1 MQKQLVKTAD
11 GSHSFYLPEMDEH
24 YHSKHGSIAES
35 QHIFIQSGL
44 LYKAKE
50 TEQLKVFEVGMGTGL
65 NVYLTAL
72 TAQKNNLEV
81 EMHCIEAYPIKIEEA
96 QKLNYAEILGESP
109 SIFHQ
114 IHECSWGEFHKINN
128 YFHLLKIND
137 QLENFNLKE
146 SYDLIYFDAFAP
158 EKQEELWSPEI
169 FKKLYKALNANG
181 ILVTYCVKGIIRRR
195 LQGIGFK
202 IEKLKGPVGGKRE
215 MLRAIKV

>member
-1 MQKQLVKTAD
+1 MQKQLVKTGD

-35 QHIFIQSGL
+35 QHIFIQSAL

-72 TAQKNNLEV
+72 TAQKNKLKI
-81 EMHCIEAYPIKIEEA
+81 EMHSIEAYPIKIEEA
-96 QKLNYAEILGESP
+96 KKLNYAEILEESA
-109 SIFHQ
+109 SIFYQ
-114 IHECSWGEFHKINN
+114 IHESSWEELHKINN

-195 LQGIGFK
+195 LQENGFK